1 MEREK
6 SDAENLLKSANAIN
20 QSRRNLEQNIKFLE
34 DKENLHDL
42 GIAFGISGFVLVLGL
57 LIPKFGRFS
66 TDTFKT
72 STWKEY
78 VFGWMSHP
86 TYVISLSP
94 QANDTCSFDYNI

>member
-42 GIAFGISGFVLVLGL
+42 GIAFGISGFVLVQGQSKPGL
-57 LIPKFGRFS
+57 LIRKLAEFG
-66 TDTFKT
+66 
-72 STWKEY
+72 
-78 VFGWMSHP
+78 
-86 TYVISLSP
+86 
-94 QANDTCSFDYNI
+94 

>member
-42 GIAFGISGFVLVLGL
+42 GIAFGVSGFVLAWAYSSKNLAD
-57 LIPKFGRFS
+57 FRRF
-66 TDTFKT
+66 DVNKT
-72 STWKEY
+72 LVW
-78 VFGWMSHP
+78 GI
-86 TYVISLSP
+86 YVISLFLNSSQREIVGHLHP
-94 QANDTCSFDYNI
+94 KSKNKL